1 MRFLLTAVTALLGV
15 ATAAPSIDIRNT
27 GKFTVAHPGKVRDM
41 QVTKDNTLNGT
52 YHGDSSRVH
61 KPKIAAAA
69 ANMPFEFVNNFGGGQ
84 VNAYVVGK
92 DTQERVVF
100 LAADGS
106 LVYPSSGGSTVPTE
120 VKENVKIPIPAQ
132 GESFK
137 IELPIPMHSGRIYF
151 AEGELTF
158 AMVKTDTGD
167 GLVQPSVTDLQDPS
181 AGLNWGFVE
190 LTFNPDGSIYAN
202 ISYVDFVGMILSM
215 SLSTNDGT
223 ATQVTKGLDP
233 EAVTEICNG
242 LNDQGNAD
250 GRPWSKMCIAD
261 ANSNPLRV
269 LSPTDYTVIDSTSFE
284 DYWNDYVDQA
294 WTKYSSEALTIN
306 TQSEAGNVDCQVS
319 GDELSCPGD
328 NRGYSKPTA
337 KDIWG
342 CDSGPFGKKDE
353 DNAVHLAVIP
363 RLCAAFVRSTLL
375 MDGGNVQPS
384 LSSSSYYTNDPTNHY
399 SRLIH
404 EHEVDGKG
412 YAFAY
417 DDVNPDGNENASGV
431 VSSGSPGVLSV
442 YIGAPPS

>member
-1 MRFLLTAVTALLGV
+1 
-15 ATAAPSIDIRNT
+15 
-27 GKFTVAHPGKVRDM
+27 
-41 QVTKDNTLNGT
+41 
-52 YHGDSSRVH
+52 
-61 KPKIAAAA
+61 
-69 ANMPFEFVNNFGGGQ
+69 
-84 VNAYVVGK
+84 VGK
-92 DTQERVVF
+92 DAQERVVF

-106 LVYPSSGGSTVPTE
+106 LVYPSSGGSETPVE

-132 GESFK
+132 GQSFK

-181 AGLNWGFVE
+181 SGTNWGFVE
-190 LTFNPDGSIYAN
+190 LTTNPDGSIYAN

-215 SLSTNDGT
+215 SLSTTDGT

-233 EAVTEICNG
+233 QAVTQVCDG
-242 LNDQGNAD
+242 LNQQGSSD

-261 ANSNPLRV
+261 ANGNPLRV
-269 LSPTDYTVIDSTSFE
+269 LSPNDYTVIDSTSFE
-284 DYWNDYVDQA
+284 DYWNDYVNQV
-294 WTKYSSEALTIN
+294 WTKYSSEPLTIN
-306 TQSEAGNVDCQVS
+306 TQTGAGNIDCTVS
-319 GDELSCPGD
+319 GDELTCPGD
-328 NRGYSKPTA
+328 NRGYAKPIA

-342 CDSGPFGKKDE
+342 CDSGPFGKIGQENDI
-353 DNAVHLAVIP
+353 HLAVIP
-363 RLCAAFVRSTLL
+363 RLCAAFVRTTLL

-384 LSSSSYYTNDPTNHY
+384 LPGTSYYTNQPTNHY

-404 EHEVDGKG
+404 EHEIDGKG

-431 VSSGSPGVLSV
+431 VSSGNPGVLSV
-442 YIGAPPS
+442 YIGAPPA